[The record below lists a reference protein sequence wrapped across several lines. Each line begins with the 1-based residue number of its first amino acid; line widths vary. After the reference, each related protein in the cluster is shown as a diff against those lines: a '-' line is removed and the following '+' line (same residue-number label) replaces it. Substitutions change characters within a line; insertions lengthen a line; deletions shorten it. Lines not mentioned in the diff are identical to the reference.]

1 VKGNGHLPLTI
12 VALQVASAVVVA
24 TGLSLVDASQAIAA
38 LLAGAVV
45 VLPNGYFA
53 LLAKP
58 ERSPGWLLAHGIM
71 RFLLTVTLMALAFA
85 VFKPAALGF
94 FSAFVLMQ
102 AMYAV
107 GPLLLG
113 SRSR

>member
-1 VKGNGHLPLTI
+1 VKGNGHLPLAI
-12 VALQVASAVVVA
+12 VVLQLASAVVVA
-24 TGLSLVDASQAIAA
+24 IGLFLVDASQSIAA

-53 LLAKP
+53 LRAVA
-58 ERSPGWLLAHGIM
+58 ERSPGRLLVHGIM
-71 RFLLTVTLMALAFA
+71 RFILTVTLMALAFA
-85 VFKPAALGF
+85 VFEPAPLGF

-113 SRSR
+113 NRLR